1 MVWKMRAEGGEGE
14 GEDGKSATYEGRDFL
29 LKNRASFRFH
39 PLSINNL

>member
-1 MVWKMRAEGGEGE
+1 MVWKMRVEGGEEEGDGE
-14 GEDGKSATYEGRDFL
+14 GATCKGRDFL